1 MKNFVAVRTK
11 YYKSSKG
18 KSLEWHVRRDNKN
31 KNTASVF
38 DEHSKDNIH
47 KEIRSRASCRAEYK
61 QLNGRKIRNDFN
73 EIFEHLLIFS
83 RDKFEELE
91 KKYADRDPDFVKNQ
105 MAKLVDRYILEIQ
118 EKYGFEPLRYDFHLD
133 EGHYDKDGNFNR
145 NYHCH
150 VMFYNYDFNAR
161 KGYLNDLKAFNDG
174 ETPSKPEKPEFV
186 PLNPIKKKQK
196 DENGNLKVND
206 AFSNFQDIAG
216 NIFIKAGFTR
226 GIKKSVSNADHL
238 KRDDYIKRVQNIA
251 LDTLNAA
258 ANNVSK
264 LKKEV
269 VNIKNDLKMWLFGV
283 ENKLDDVP
291 DGSGGFGTNTIEN
304 VSQDVADNL
313 DSISDKLP
321 EETEKI
327 DSIAAKAESKF
338 NPPEKHKIT
347 PKRKRRRRKPS

>member
-1 MKNFVAVRTK
+1 MKNFIAVRTK

-47 KEIRSRASCRAEYK
+47 KEIRSRTSCRAEYK
-61 QLNGRKIRNDFN
+61 ELNGRKIRNDFN

-91 KKYADRDPDFVKNQ
+91 EKYKDRGPEFVKKQ
-105 MAKLVDRYILEIQ
+105 MCKLVEQYIEKIQ
-118 EKYGFEPLRYDFHLD
+118 KEYGFEPLRYDFHLD
-133 EGHYDKDGNFNR
+133 EGHFKDGKLQR
-145 NYHCH
+145 NIHCH

-174 ETPSKPEKPEFV
+174 ETSLKPEKPEFV

-226 GIKKSVSNADHL
+226 GIKKSISNSEHL
-238 KRDDYIKRVQNIA
+238 KRDDYIKRVHNIALKTSQTAIDKLSRVKREFSQWFYYITDLLDKTEKPTGLEDQLTNEERSQNIA
-251 LDTLNAA
+251 
-258 ANNVSK
+258 V
-264 LKKEV
+264 
-269 VNIKNDLKMWLFGV
+269 G
-283 ENKLDDVP
+283 LDDIV
-291 DGSGGFGTNTIEN
+291 DE
-304 VSQDVADNL
+304 
-313 DSISDKLP
+313 LP
-321 EETEKI
+321 EETGKLDSVIEKT
-327 DSIAAKAESKF
+327 ESKF
-338 NPPEKHKIT
+338 EPPENEKIT
-347 PKRKRRRRKPS
+347 PKRKRRRRNK

>member
-61 QLNGRKIRNDFN
+61 QLNDRKIRSDFN

-91 KKYADRDPDFVKNQ
+91 KKYKDRGPEFVKKQ
-105 MAKLVDRYILEIQ
+105 MCKLVEQYIEKIQ
-118 EKYGFEPLRYDFHLD
+118 KEYGFEPLRYDFHLD
-133 EGHYDKDGNFNR
+133 EGVFKDGKLQR
-145 NYHCH
+145 NIHCH
-150 VMFYNYDFNAR
+150 IMFYNYDFNAR

-174 ETPSKPEKPEFV
+174 ETSLKPEKPEFV

-258 ANNVSK
+258 ANKLSK
-264 LKKEV
+264 AKSDFTKWLY
-269 VNIKNDLKMWLFGV
+269 NISNEIDSIELPTEKIA
-283 ENKLDDVP
+283 ENIAVD
-291 DGSGGFGTNTIEN
+291 
-304 VSQDVADNL
+304 L
-313 DSISDKLP
+313 DSITDDLPKETDKLDSVI
-321 EETEKI
+321 EKT
-327 DSIAAKAESKF
+327 ESKF
-338 NPPEKHKIT
+338 KPPEKDKIT
-347 PKRKRRRRKPS
+347 PKRKRRRRKQP